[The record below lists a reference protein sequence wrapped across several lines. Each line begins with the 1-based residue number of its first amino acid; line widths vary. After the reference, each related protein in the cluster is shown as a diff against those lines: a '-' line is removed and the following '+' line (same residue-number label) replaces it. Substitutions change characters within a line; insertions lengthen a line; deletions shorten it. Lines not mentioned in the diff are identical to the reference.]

1 MRPARRPLVS
11 LVGLLTAFALA
22 AGCGAEGGGSD
33 GTGGQNGTGGT
44 SGQGGSSGATGSGG
58 ATGQGGSSGAT
69 GSGGASV
76 TGAGGEASGS
86 GGHGGTGG
94 GSGGQ
99 AGATASGSGGA
110 SSGGSGGQAG
120 AGTGGQAG
128 AGGHAGS
135 GGQTGGA
142 TGTGGQ
148 AGAGGAGA
156 GHSGVVAAGV
166 RWFGRVDTTNAAMP
180 RFAWSGTGFIAKL
193 SGTGLSVGLSLATS
207 NEPYLFKPVV
217 DGAPQPVFKATASGT
232 FTVASGLSAGTHTV
246 ELYRQ
251 TEGPEG
257 DSQLTSITVTGGALM
272 TPPAGP
278 ARLIEV
284 IGDSI
289 TCGYGDLGALADSD
303 CYPTES
309 DWDSYASVAARAL
322 GAEVSTICASGRGVV
337 RNYGGDTGGT
347 LPKVYAQT
355 TYLDATP
362 TWDFHIEP
370 DAVVVNLGTND
381 ISNGKGD
388 PGTPFETA
396 YLGLLQTVRAHYPH
410 AYIVCIIGP
419 LLSGSDL
426 TTIEG
431 HIHNVVQT
439 MTSAGD
445 TRVELFDQ
453 IQPQPSSAYACQ
465 YHPDVTEQTLM
476 GNQLATEIAARVGW

>member
-1 MRPARRPLVS
+1 
-11 LVGLLTAFALA
+11 
-22 AGCGAEGGGSD
+22 
-33 GTGGQNGTGGT
+33 
-44 SGQGGSSGATGSGG
+44 
-58 ATGQGGSSGAT
+58 
-69 GSGGASV
+69 
-76 TGAGGEASGS
+76 
-86 GGHGGTGG
+86 
-94 GSGGQ
+94 
-99 AGATASGSGGA
+99 
-110 SSGGSGGQAG
+110 
-120 AGTGGQAG
+120 
-128 AGGHAGS
+128 
-135 GGQTGGA
+135 
-142 TGTGGQ
+142 
-148 AGAGGAGA
+148 
-156 GHSGVVAAGV
+156 
-166 RWFGRVDTTNAAMP
+166 MP
-180 RFAWSGTGFIAKL
+180 RFSWSGTGFVANI
-193 SGTGLSVGLSLATS
+193 SGTGLSVGLSLTSS

-217 DGAPQPVFKATASGT
+217 DGAPQAVLKMTASGT
-232 FTVASGLSAGTHTV
+232 LTVASGLAAGTHTV

-257 DSQLTSITVTGGALM
+257 DSQLTSLTVAGGQLLA
-272 TPPAGP
+272 PPAGP

-303 CYPTES
+303 CFPTES

-337 RNYGGDTGGT
+337 RNYGGDTAGT
-347 LPKVYAQT
+347 LPMVYAQT
-355 TYLDATP
+355 MYNDATP

-381 ISNGKGD
+381 ISNDKGD

-410 AYIVCIIGP
+410 AYIVCLIGP

-431 HIHNVVQT
+431 HIHDVVQMLAT
-439 MTSAGD
+439 AGD
-445 TRVELFDQ
+445 ARVEFFDQ

-476 GNQLATEIAARVGW
+476 GTELATEIAAKLGW